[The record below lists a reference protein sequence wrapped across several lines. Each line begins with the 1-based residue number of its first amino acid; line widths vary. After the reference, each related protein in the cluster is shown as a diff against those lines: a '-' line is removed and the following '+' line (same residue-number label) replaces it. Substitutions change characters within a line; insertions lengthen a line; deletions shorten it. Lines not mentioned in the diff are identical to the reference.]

1 MQLKDFNTLAEAQ
14 AYTVTTIGRIQGPE
28 PKTAVETVNVF
39 NGTRDRLA
47 SFTPNPLLTVEQQAQ
62 ASLLAGMIVKALDNL
77 FKEEFYLQLE
87 NPQIQEAYAASLA
100 LGVLTQVEYDGILQA
115 ATTIS
120 TPFKNATQHDFAVAK
135 NDPTRFKSVTNTA
148 IEQGYLKITID
159 LSIAP
164 KESPNFEPHR
174 PSVYKH
180 VHGEYIRVTS
190 FPVVSVAGDYIAL
203 VTNHRDLVVDNVYGV
218 VV

>member
-1 MQLKDFNTLAEAQ
+1 MQLKDFNTLAEAK
-14 AYTVTTIGRIQGPE
+14 AYTVTTIGRIQGAE

-47 SFTPNPLLTVEQQAQ
+47 SFTPNPLLTAEQQAQ
-62 ASLLAGMIVKALDNL
+62 ASLLAGMIVKAFDNL

-87 NPQIQEAYAASLA
+87 NPQIQEAYAASLV
-100 LGVLTQVEYDGILQA
+100 LGVLTQAEYDGILEA
-115 ATTIS
+115 ATTVS

-135 NDPTRFKSVTNTA
+135 NDPTRFKSVPNTA
-148 IEQGYLKITID
+148 IEQGYLKITTTAD
-159 LSIAP
+159 CEA
-164 KESPNFEPHR
+164 HR
-174 PSVYKH
+174 PSVYKL

-203 VTNHRDLVVDNVYGV
+203 VTNHRDLYVDDVYGV
-218 VV
+218 VL